1 MYMLAMPATKLTVCA
16 AITTAVSVYMN
27 DQIDY
32 IWCKLLESAKA
43 PETDVLRVQDFLNL
57 ARYLNNPVV
66 VVEEDL
72 LHTLIPG

>member
-1 MYMLAMPATKLTVCA
+1 VLLLLLRFELL
-16 AITTAVSVYMN
+16 N
-27 DQIDY
+27 QIDY
-32 IWCKLLESAKA
+32 IWGKLLESSKA
-43 PETDVLRVQDFLNL
+43 PESDVLRVQDFLNL